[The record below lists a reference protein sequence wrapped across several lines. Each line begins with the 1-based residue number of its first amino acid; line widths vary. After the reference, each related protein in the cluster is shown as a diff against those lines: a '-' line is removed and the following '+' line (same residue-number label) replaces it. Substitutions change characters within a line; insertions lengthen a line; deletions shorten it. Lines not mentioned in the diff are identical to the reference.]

1 MSLVN
6 NGALQN
12 PAKITAATQSR
23 NGSTKTETSFYNQ
36 FSEELN
42 LY

>member
-12 PAKITAATQSR
+12 PAKKPELLPHRPEMDLLRQNAVLQSV
-23 NGSTKTETSFYNQ
+23 Q
-36 FSEELN
+36 
-42 LY
+42 